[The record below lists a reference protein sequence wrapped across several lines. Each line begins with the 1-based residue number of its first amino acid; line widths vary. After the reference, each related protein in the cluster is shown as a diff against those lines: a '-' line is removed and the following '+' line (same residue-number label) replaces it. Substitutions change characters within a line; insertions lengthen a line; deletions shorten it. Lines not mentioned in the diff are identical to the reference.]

1 RRPRSARPSR
11 LRRLRRGRRA
21 GRREPGHREGPA
33 LRRRRPGDRG
43 LPPRAARRTRM
54 TETATASGP
63 AEPDIAPV
71 PDLRGHF
78 VVGAVGVAEEG
89 GAGEA
94 PGVAYG
100 GRFAPEALMAALD
113 ELTAA

>member
-1 RRPRSARPSR
+1 
-11 LRRLRRGRRA
+11 
-21 GRREPGHREGPA
+21 
-33 LRRRRPGDRG
+33 
-43 LPPRAARRTRM
+43 M
-54 TETATASGP
+54 TSTTQDAQFVRQAQP

-71 PDLRGHF
+71 PDGSGHF

-89 GAGEA
+89 GACEA

-113 ELTAA
+113 ELTWGVGTTDLELRVGRDSAIAQTKRRQRVESPVAFLAKGLDSETS